1 MGPGNVETQSC
12 KQSNSAL
19 SGNVVLTFTRNGRK
33 SEGREDTLVC
43 SPVAEEVLAVVEPD
57 ASAIGN
63 VASEGS
69 DEQSRL
75 RACRQDS
82 IRGFERC

>member
-1 MGPGNVETQSC
+1 MGPGNVGTQSC
-12 KQSNSAL
+12 KHSNSAL
-19 SGNVVLTFTRNGRK
+19 SGNAVLTFTRNDRE
-33 SEGREDTLVC
+33 SAGREDTLDC
-43 SPVAEEVLAVVEPD
+43 GPVVEEALVAVEPD